1 MKLQTTISIKKESK
15 NLIDYYSKILLLGSC
30 FSENIGNKFKE
41 FQFQTTQNPFG
52 ILFHPKAIETLVAR
66 ALNTKIFTKE
76 DIINNNEMFHLF
88 ETHSN
93 LSNTNQNKVL
103 TKANSAIYQ
112 TKIAIENASQIIITL
127 GTSWIYRHKDTNK
140 IVANCHKIPQK
151 EFDKELLSISEI
163 INCLQSTIDAV
174 LSVNSN
180 VQFIFTVSPVRHI
193 KDGFVENNVSKAHL
207 LTSIH
212 QIILDNK
219 SVANYF
225 PSYEIV
231 MDELRDYRFYKE
243 DLLHPNTTAI
253 NYIWEKFITT
263 WFSSSTE
270 KIMQKV
276 TEINKGLSHKP
287 FNGQSDAHQHFL
299 KKIAKKQQELI
310 TKFPFMKW

>member
-1 MKLQTTISIKKESK
+1 MKLQTTISIQKESK

-41 FQFQTTQNPFG
+41 LQFQTTQNPFG